1 MNRRTKNIIS
11 AILLIALAVC
21 LILWKLNVFNLPLSF
36 AGVQWMDGA
45 ILVLSMLLVAFSAW
59 TGRNHKVD
67 RFDAALMLAAEA
79 AYLAWLG
86 MNL

>member
-1 MNRRTKNIIS
+1 
-11 AILLIALAVC
+11 
-21 LILWKLNVFNLPLSF
+21 
-36 AGVQWMDGA
+36 MDGA

-67 RFDAALMLAAEA
+67 RFDAALILAAEA

-86 MNL
+86 MTL